1 MNNIIKYL
9 GNGEFQITLH
19 ETGEVKGCGP
29 NLLGMVK
36 YTYFENDDTYPP
48 IGWEVTQKQLLEDY
62 QPKVMKDLIQGGNN
76 EQAMIDYNKMEEEW
90 EMDNYNEMKDEQ
102 Q

>member
-1 MNNIIKYL
+1 MNNTIKHL
-9 GNGEFQITLH
+9 GNGEFEITLY

-76 EQAMIDYNKMEEEW
+76 EQ
-90 EMDNYNEMKDEQ
+90 Q
-102 Q
+102 